1 MRMVRE
7 GFALPVC
14 AEELGGLSTP
24 RKPCEIIGGDGS
36 DVLDGKAYVQTED
49 GADKTAEF
57 IAGANAVLALA
68 KECGVK
74 EIIIH
79 APYIIN
85 LANTVKP
92 DTYTFGVSFL
102 AQELKRVAAFQ
113 SKILVLHPGS
123 HLGAGA
129 EAGIAQLVEGLNTV
143 LAEDD
148 SDVLIALETMA

>member
-1 MRMVRE
+1 MIIVSSCLAGRPCRYDGTAKPNERVMRMVRE
-7 GFALPVC
+7 GVALPVC
-14 AEELGGLSTP
+14 AEELGGLPTP
-24 RKPCEIIGGDGS
+24 RKPCEIIGGDGM

-92 DTYTFGVSFL
+92 DTYTFGVS
-102 AQELKRVAAFQ
+102 
-113 SKILVLHPGS
+113 
-123 HLGAGA
+123 
-129 EAGIAQLVEGLNTV
+129 GIRGYGCTA
-143 LAEDD
+143 
-148 SDVLIALETMA
+148 